1 MTLDV
6 QVAVEKVV
14 DLLGID
20 IFVVVLRLFIEV

>member
-14 DLLGID
+14 DSLGID